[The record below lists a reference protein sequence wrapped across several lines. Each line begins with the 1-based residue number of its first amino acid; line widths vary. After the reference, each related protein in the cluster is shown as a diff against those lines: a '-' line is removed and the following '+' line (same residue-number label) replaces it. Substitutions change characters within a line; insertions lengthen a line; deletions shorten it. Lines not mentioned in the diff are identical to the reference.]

1 MKKFKIWLLII
12 LNFIVMFGTPI
23 IAGYFIFAND
33 ISSHKGG
40 AFFYFVILVTVVV
53 FTKRI
58 STAIKK
64 MKASGTKAIFKLFMT
79 LIVLYALYLLVTYIG
94 FNFAELSKLILITM
108 AGRIVSFVLELLIL
122 KIDREY
128 VEEIGV
134 L

>member
-1 MKKFKIWLLII
+1 MKKFKIWLLVI

-79 LIVLYALYLLVTYIG
+79 LMVLYALYLLVTYIG
-94 FNFAELSKLILITM
+94 FNFSELSKLILITI
-108 AGRIVSFVLELLIL
+108 AGRIVSFILELLIL
-122 KIDREY
+122 KIDSEY